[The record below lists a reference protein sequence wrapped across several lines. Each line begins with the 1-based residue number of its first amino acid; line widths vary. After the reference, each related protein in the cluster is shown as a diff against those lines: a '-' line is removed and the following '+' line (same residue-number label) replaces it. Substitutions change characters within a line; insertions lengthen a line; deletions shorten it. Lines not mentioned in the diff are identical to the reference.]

1 MISRTQP
8 KSNIGKAWIGTTLV
22 FFGLGG
28 LLWIGFSEFNPDWLS
43 YLIIYE
49 TGGAWLAE
57 YGQDPAFLLL
67 IVFANYLLG
76 PAGYELFRLILS
88 IYFLFFSAA
97 IVLGKIIPITYSRWL
112 PLQLSLAIISFGF
125 TRFTVQIREGVAAT
139 LILFG
144 LACIMKGDVARDS
157 LIRQIFLAAGLAFF
171 CFAVL
176 THVGTIAL
184 LAGVILGLLS
194 QRFGRVLSF
203 RIKTVWVSVSL
214 GGFMVLGW
222 VAVGGL
228 EQFGTAAEGISERV
242 FYGEESSLS
251 PLKILLWGC
260 YGVVS
265 VLVARALREI
275 VSCRQLRGRLAATLL
290 ILSGPLTFV
299 TLISIYVLIIIGAP
313 TFYAGQYVRLLNL
326 LLGLSLLFV
335 AAQSKNVVTIS
346 FSAVFLIGYQIYS
359 VVEAISVY

>member
-8 KSNIGKAWIGTTLV
+8 KSNIGKAWISATLV
-22 FFGLGG
+22 FLGLGG
-28 LLWIGFSEFNPDWLS
+28 LLWVGFSEFNPDWLS
-43 YLIIYE
+43 YSIIYE

-67 IVFANYLLG
+67 IVFANYLFG
-76 PAGYELFRLILS
+76 PTGYELFRLLLS
-88 IYFLFFSAA
+88 VYFLFFSAA
-97 IVLGKIIPITYSRWL
+97 LVLGKIIPISYSRWL

-139 LILFG
+139 LILLG
-144 LACIMKGDVARDS
+144 LACIMKADVAKDTLS
-157 LIRQIFLAAGLAFF
+157 RQVLLAVGLTFF
-171 CFAVL
+171 SFAML

-184 LAGVILGLLS
+184 LAGVTLGLLS
-194 QRFGRVLSF
+194 QRFGRIQGF
-203 RIKTVWVSVSL
+203 RIKMVWTSVLL

-228 EQFGTAAEGISERV
+228 EQFGSAAEGISERV
-242 FYGEESSLS
+242 SYGEEGSLS
-251 PLKILLWGC
+251 PLKMLLWGC

-265 VLVARALREI
+265 FLVARALREL
-275 VSCRQLRGRLAATLL
+275 VSCGELRGRLAATLL
-290 ILSGPLTFV
+290 VLSGPLTFV
-299 TLISIYVLIIIGAP
+299 TLISIYVLIIIEAP

-335 AAQSKNVVTIS
+335 AAKSRNFVTIS
-346 FSAVFLIGYQIYS
+346 FSAVFLVGYQIYS